1 MTGAKG
7 DSFGGASVHVGP
19 DGWALC
25 STYSGASL
33 PSLYVHAGRLG
44 MSVYLSG
51 ETITADH
58 VRFAEELAK
67 VVRGAVNREILL
79 GPPKSKAG
87 RRVVGIPSAIIP
99 ALREH
104 LAVFVK
110 PEPGA
115 LVFPGVQGGPLRRS
129 NFTGRTRRSQAR
141 STGTS
146 RPSSAATMT
155 TAMAGALVPV
165 S

>member
-19 DGWALC
+19 DGWAMC

-67 VVRGAVNREILL
+67 VAVEFAAECARMHE
-79 GPPKSKAG
+79 A
-87 RRVVGIPSAIIP
+87 R
-99 ALREH
+99 
-104 LAVFVK
+104 
-110 PEPGA
+110 
-115 LVFPGVQGGPLRRS
+115 
-129 NFTGRTRRSQAR
+129 QA
-141 STGTS
+141 
-146 RPSSAATMT
+146 SSAAS
-155 TAMAGALVPV
+155 TAA
-165 S
+165 